1 MPVDTKASE
10 YQWYMDVAEAARI
23 VRWVWKPGS
32 GTIVS
37 SMTPGTLDIEQR
49 EVDGEE
55 WTSIKHLPDVIWV
68 IAQNMAR
75 SEGFTVEVGIYG

>member
-10 YQWYMDVAEAARI
+10 YHWYMDVADAARI
-23 VRWVWKPGS
+23 VRWRWRPGS

-37 SMTPGTLDIEQR
+37 SMTTGTLDIEQR
-49 EVDGEE
+49 EVDSEE
-55 WTSIKHLPDVIWV
+55 WTSIHHAPDVMWV
-68 IAQNMAR
+68 MAQNMAR